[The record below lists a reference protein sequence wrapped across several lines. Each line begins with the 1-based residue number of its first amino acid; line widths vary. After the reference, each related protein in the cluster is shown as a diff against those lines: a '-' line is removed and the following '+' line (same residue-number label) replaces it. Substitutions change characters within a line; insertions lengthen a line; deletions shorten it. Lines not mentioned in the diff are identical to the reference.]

1 MRPNRA
7 QSKALSRY
15 QLNGCIQA
23 SEKLVFLKR
32 FSMKIILT
40 FFLLFIGFTTVFA
53 QNEQAPILEKD
64 LAYKDWTLKGIR
76 DGKDVNLR
84 DLTKNKK
91 LVAVVYF
98 APWCHNWQHDAPML
112 VKLYDKYKTNGF
124 EIVLI
129 GEYGPIDAM
138 NESLNSFKITFPAV
152 YESLSLSDLSTT
164 PHYAY
169 RQSTGDKRKR
179 GSPYY
184 VFVDPSWIE
193 KRGDVL
199 LTKTDVINGELIE
212 TEGEQYIRQ
221 KLGLP
226 AVDGKLTSTSK
237 NESEVCDPDKPL
249 PLKKP

>member
-1 MRPNRA
+1 MRPNTT

-15 QLNGCIQA
+15 QLNACLQA
-23 SEKLVFLKR
+23 SEKLVFPKR
-32 FSMKIILT
+32 FLMKIFFT
-40 FFLLFIGFTTVFA
+40 FCFVFIGFTAAFA

-64 LAYKDWTLKGIR
+64 IAYKDWTLKGIR
-76 DGKDVNLR
+76 DGKDTNLR

-112 VKLYDKYKTNGF
+112 ARLYDKYKTNGF
-124 EIVLI
+124 EIVAV
-129 GEYGPIDAM
+129 GEYGSVDAM
-138 NESLNSFKITFPAV
+138 NESLASFKITFPAV
-152 YESLSLSDLSTT
+152 YESVSQSDLSTT

-169 RQSTGDKRKR
+169 RQSTGDKRKW

-184 VFVDPSWIE
+184 IFIDPSRIE

-226 AVDGKLTSTSK
+226 AEPKLTSTSK
-237 NESEVCDPDKPL
+237 TAVEVCDPDKPL
-249 PLKKP
+249 PLKKH